1 MAGAERGSEG
11 GEGRGRWCRAVEL
24 GEDWALS
31 PGRWQPWRAVGRG
44 GTAADSLTPSG
55 GSCGEDRPL

>member
-11 GEGRGRWCRAVEL
+11 GRGGVGCAQLCGL

-31 PGRWQPWRAVGRG
+31 LRRWKPWRAVGRG
-44 GTAADSLTPSG
+44 GAASDSLTPSG